1 MDREGFGVKIKQ
13 ARLEKGLTQ
22 QDLGKIIEVTP
33 ESISYYES
41 GKKIPSFAKL
51 KVLCRVL
58 GLNMNEL

>member
-1 MDREGFGVKIKQ
+1 MDREEFGVKIKQ

-41 GKKIPSFAKL
+41 GKKTPSFDKL
-51 KVLCRVL
+51 KVMCRVL